1 MLNFNR
7 SEAAGGHY
15 RPDIDGLRALA
26 VLPVVFYHYRVA
38 GFSGGFVGVDIFFV
52 ISGFLITSLI
62 HAEMGEARFSILRF
76 YERRIRRIFPAIFAL
91 LAAVTALALVLLFPR
106 DLLEYARS
114 LIATTLFASNI
125 EFWER
130 AGYFDTAADLKPL
143 LHTWSL
149 AVEEQFYLVW
159 PAILFLSRRA
169 GPRLLLLIVCA
180 ILLLSLAESEREV
193 AQAPTAAFY
202 LLPSRMWELMLGAVL
217 AVAQLRAPQSAVTGN
232 VISGLGL
239 TLIGWAVV
247 TYGPDAPFPGLAA
260 IPPCLGAA
268 LLIYA
273 GENRALL
280 ATRALSL
287 APLVFIGLISY
298 SLYLWHWPLYV
309 LAKYYASAPLGAGE
323 TLALILLSGLL
334 AWLSYRFVEQPFRQ
348 RKDLFH
354 GRRLF
359 ALAGAAMAIAIVI
372 GGAIVAGRGLPQRYP
387 SDVRL
392 LLSGANDREHRRGHC
407 FNLTAAQVREGR
419 LCRIGDP
426 TAKID
431 FVFWGDSHADAL
443 LPAVEDAA
451 RARHRAGLFASRSAC
466 PPLVGVERVDVA
478 GGHCRAFNDEVM
490 KAIAA
495 RNIAEVVIAAR
506 WARDAEGTGYGD
518 ETETTAFLADDHSR
532 QRSVAEDRAV
542 FARGL
547 QRTMEALVRAKKK
560 VVIVGPVPEVS
571 RYVPEA
577 LAKVKYFGLK
587 DDVRPTMGEFRRR
600 QAFVLQGLARIA
612 KTYPVTILYPDR
624 VLCGGGSCAVE
635 AGGHSLYVDT
645 NHLSAF
651 GARRLAPLL
660 EPVF

>member
-26 VLPVVFYHYRVA
+26 VLPVVLYHYRLP

-62 HAEMGEARFSILRF
+62 HAEMGEGRFSILRF

-91 LAAVTALALVLLFPR
+91 LAAVTVVALVLLFPR
-106 DLLEYARS
+106 DLLQYARS

-125 EFWER
+125 EFWQR

-159 PAILFLSRRA
+159 PAILFASRRA

-232 VISGLGL
+232 VIAGLGL
-239 TLIGWAVV
+239 TLIAWAVCS
-247 TYGPDAPFPGLAA
+247 YGPDTPFPGLAA

-268 LLIYA
+268 LLIYT
-273 GENRALL
+273 GENRALF
-280 ATRALSL
+280 ATRALSV

-309 LAKYYASAPLGAGE
+309 FAKYYASAPLGAGE
-323 TLALILLSGLL
+323 TLALILMSGSL

-359 ALAGAAMAIAIVI
+359 ALAGAAMSIAIVVGI
-372 GGAIVAGRGLPQRYP
+372 AIAAGKGLPQRYP
-387 SDVRL
+387 ADVRML
-392 LLSGANDREHRRGHC
+392 LAGANDREHRRGHC

-451 RARHRAGLFASRSAC
+451 KARHRAGLFASRSAC
-466 PPLVGVERVDVA
+466 PPLIGVERVDVA
-478 GGHCRAFNDEVM
+478 GGNCRAFNDEVM

-495 RNIAEVVIAAR
+495 SNIAEVVIAAR

-547 QRTMEALVRAKKK
+547 ERTIDALVRAKKK

-587 DDVRPTMGEFRRR
+587 DDVRPTTEEFRRR
-600 QAFVLQGLARIA
+600 QAFVLQSLARVA
-612 KTYPVTILYPDR
+612 KTYPLTILYPDR
-624 VLCGGGSCAVE
+624 ELCADGSCAVE
-635 AGGHSLYVDT
+635 ADGRSLYVDT